1 MNNTNQNNPEAFV
14 RTAKKAVGTMR
25 EAMKKSQEKV
35 KDWNDTMYK
44 DRWKNLAWSVLF
56 SIILC
61 IAFYVAVVFGL
72 FILGLIAGWII
83 IVFTGSLALLCLYTM
98 VSYIKII
105 FKG

>member
-14 RTAKKAVGTMR
+14 RTAKK
-25 EAMKKSQEKV
+25 V
-35 KDWNDTMYK
+35 KDWSEAMYK
-44 DRWKNLAWSVLF
+44 NRWKNLAWSALF

-61 IAFYVAVVFGL
+61 IAFYAAVVFGL

-83 IVFTGSLALLCLYTM
+83 IVFTGSLALLGLYTM